1 MAGRSERLVIT
12 GAGGQLGSHLTAQA
26 AREGRDMLALTSSQW
41 DITDPAAAERII
53 RHGDVVINCAAY
65 TDVDAPRATRQSPM
79 RSMPLARNTSPVRA
93 LVWVLG

>member
-41 DITDPAAAERII
+41 DITDPLRPS
-53 RHGDVVINCAAY
+53 GSSDTV
-65 TDVDAPRATRQSPM
+65 T
-79 RSMPLARNTSPVRA
+79 
-93 LVWVLG
+93 W